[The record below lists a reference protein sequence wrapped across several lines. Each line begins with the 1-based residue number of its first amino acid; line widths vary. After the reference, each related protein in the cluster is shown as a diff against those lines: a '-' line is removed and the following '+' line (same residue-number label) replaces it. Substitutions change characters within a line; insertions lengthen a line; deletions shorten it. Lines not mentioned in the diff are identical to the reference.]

1 MRNNKIVA
9 FDLDDTLFYEADYLK
24 SAYREI
30 ARILDADNNAL
41 FAEMCSLYNEQ
52 KNVFEYL
59 IKKFKKYSIE
69 DLLTIY
75 RNHQPNITLNKGAD
89 ILFDY
94 LKEKGYKIGLI
105 TDGRSVT
112 QRNKLKALNIE
123 EEFYKII
130 ISEEFGSTKLSSK
143 NFEVFR
149 EDTVS
154 EYFYIADNT
163 AKDFFHPNALKWKTI
178 CLLDKGRNIHKQD
191 FSLVKDF
198 LPQYKIECLTE
209 CIDIIK

>member
-30 ARILDADNNAL
+30 ARILDADNDAL
-41 FAEMCSLYNEQ
+41 FTEMCSLYNEQ

-89 ILFDY
+89 VLFGY

-149 EDTVS
+149 EHTVS

-163 AKDFFHPNALKWKTI
+163 AKDFFHPNTLKWKTI

-191 FSLVKDF
+191 FSLVEDF